1 MASATA
7 VTVPLPKQAAGSP
20 ARAFGG
26 VTAFLRN
33 RTAVI
38 GLVVI
43 LALVIVA
50 LAADVISPEAQGGMG
65 FGPTLPPSA
74 EHPMGT
80 DNLGRDVFYRW
91 VHGARISMAIGAFA
105 AATSIVIGV
114 VVGLFAGYRGG
125 FSDDG
130 LMRFTEAIQT
140 TPRFFLALVV
150 VVLFGSSIVHIAL
163 IIGLLSWPGIARL
176 IRAESLSI
184 REHEYIQAARCIG
197 AADIRIM
204 FQHVFPNAVQPA
216 VVAGSLLV
224 SQAILIESALSFLGL
239 GDPSTPSW
247 GLMLNQAQAFL
258 ATGWWLAAFP
268 GLGIL
273 LASLG
278 FNLLGDGLNEVMNP
292 TLRSR

>member
-1 MASATA
+1 VASATG
-7 VTVPLPKQAAGSP
+7 VTVSIPHAEASNR
-20 ARAFGG
+20 RAFSGAA
-26 VTAFLRN
+26 AFFRN
-33 RTAVI
+33 RSAVI

-43 LALVIVA
+43 LGLVVIALT
-50 LAADVISPEAQGGMG
+50 ADVISPETQGSMNYA
-65 FGPTLPPSA
+65 PTMPPSA

-91 VHGARISMAIGAFA
+91 VHGARISMAIGTFA
-105 AATSIVIGV
+105 AGTSIVIGV
-114 VVGLFAGYRGG
+114 VIGLCAGYRGG

-130 LMRFTEAIQT
+130 LMRFTEAVQT

-150 VVLFGSSIVHIAL
+150 VVLFGSSVVHIAL
-163 IIGLLSWPGIARL
+163 IIGLLSWPGISRL

-184 REHEYIQAARCIG
+184 REHEYIHAARSLG
-197 AADIRIM
+197 ARDRRIM
-204 FQHVFPNAVQPA
+204 FRHVFPNAVQPA
-216 VVAGSLLV
+216 IVAGSLLV
-224 SQAILIESALSFLGL
+224 SQAILIESSLSFLGL

-258 ATGWWLAAFP
+258 ASGWWLAAFP

-278 FNLLGDGLNEVMNP
+278 FNLLGDGLNDVLNP
-292 TLRSR
+292 